1 MFLPITDNTLAL
13 QALVPRHF
21 RDLPKEVRNR
31 IYYFSFEHPAGVGNR
46 TYAKRQHNADL
57 SKLVHSTLANIH
69 AVDKDLHREA
79 V

>member
-46 TYAKRQHNADL
+46 TDEQI
-57 SKLVHSTLANIH
+57 SM
-69 AVDKDLHREA
+69 
-79 V
+79 